1 MQFRNIL
8 NLFFELTPN
17 ESYWKNYEE
26 NTALLMF
33 SVEDISVL
41 NSDKSIKAMLVSKG
55 CPSLFRQ

>member
-55 CPSLFRQ
+55 